1 MKKLLL
7 PLLAVAL
14 ATFASAAIDK
24 EAAKAE
30 LIRIDWEFSKLS
42 GEIGI
47 VEALYRYQSEHAM
60 LMNSGTTQRD
70 ATRAA
75 NKGLFD
81 DRHIVHT
88 PRFADISASGELGYT
103 WGDWTSTALKA
114 GPDGKK
120 DSIGGVYINIW
131 KKQRD
136 GSWKLVVDG
145 VTRLGADALEKFRA
159 ATPAK

>member
-1 MKKLLL
+1 MKKILLT
-7 PLLAVAL
+7 LLAVAM
-14 ATFASAAIDK
+14 AAFASAAADK

-60 LMNSGTTQRD
+60 LMNGGTTRRD

-88 PRFADISASGELGYT
+88 PRFADVSDSGELGYT

-120 DSIGGVYINIW
+120 DSFGGVYINIW
-131 KKQRD
+131 KKQSD
-136 GSWKLVVDG
+136 GAWKLVVDG
-145 VTRLGADALEKFRA
+145 VTRLNAAALEQFRV
-159 ATPAK
+159 ATPTK

>member
-1 MKKLLL
+1 MKILFL

-24 EAAKAE
+24 EAVKAE
-30 LIRIDWEFSKLS
+30 LIRTDWDFSKLS

-88 PRFADISASGELGYT
+88 PRFADVSDSGELGYT

-120 DSIGGVYINIW
+120 DSFGGVYINIW
-131 KKQRD
+131 KKQSD

-145 VTRLGADALEKFRA
+145 VTRLGAATLDKFRA

>member
-1 MKKLLL
+1 MKKLFLL
-7 PLLAVAL
+7 LLAVAA
-14 ATFASAAIDK
+14 ATFASAAVDK

-30 LIRIDWEFSKLS
+30 LLRIDWEFSKLS

-60 LMNSGTTQRD
+60 LMNGGTTHRD
-70 ATRAA
+70 TTRAA
-75 NKGLFD
+75 NQGLFD

-88 PRFADISASGELGYT
+88 PRFADVSDSGEIGYT

-120 DSIGGVYINIW
+120 DSFGGVYINIW
-131 KKQRD
+131 KKQAD

-145 VTRLGADALEKFRA
+145 VTRLGAAALDRFRA